1 MAYGTILWPTD
12 LSKSSLR
19 AVEHVRELAAVHQ
32 ARVVALYV
40 GLDLCGYFPAY
51 GNYPGEDQLREFHG
65 WELEQARKKLE
76 AVCSKELA
84 ACPNLAVRVT
94 QGDPAGE
101 ILKAIA
107 AEKAELVVMT
117 TRGRGGDARTAA
129 SPSLGSVATKVAAAS
144 PVPVQ
149 FVNP

>member
-1 MAYGTILWPTD
+1 MAYKTILWPTD
-12 LSKSSLR
+12 LSKASLR
-19 AVEHVRELAAVHQ
+19 AVPHVRELAAVHG

-84 ACPNLAVRVT
+84 ACPNLVVRVT
-94 QGDPAGE
+94 QGDPANE
-101 ILKAIA
+101 ILKSIA
-107 AEKAELVVMT
+107 AEMADLVVMA
-117 TRGRGGDARTAA
+117 TRGRGVDERESGITGLGTVAA
-129 SPSLGSVATKVAAAS
+129 KVVAAS

>member
-1 MAYGTILWPTD
+1 MAYNTILWPTD
-12 LSKSSLR
+12 LSKSSLQ
-19 AVEHVRELAAVHQ
+19 AAAHVRELAEAHQ

-76 AVCSKELA
+76 AICSKELA
-84 ACPNLAVRVT
+84 ACPNLTVRLT
-94 QGDPAGE
+94 QGDPATE
-101 ILKAIA
+101 ILKAIET
-107 AEKAELVVMT
+107 EKADLVVMT
-117 TRGRGGDARTAA
+117 TRGHGGDSRGAEATTLGTVAA
-129 SPSLGSVATKVAAAS
+129 KVVAAS

>member
-1 MAYGTILWPTD
+1 MAYDTILWPTD

-19 AVEHVRELAAVHQ
+19 AVGHVRELAAVHQ
-32 ARVVALYV
+32 ARVVVLYV

-84 ACPNLAVRVT
+84 ACPNLVVRVT

-101 ILKAIA
+101 ILRAIE
-107 AEKAELVVMT
+107 AEKVDLVVMT
-117 TRGRGGDARTAA
+117 TRGRGGDAREAGA
-129 SPSLGSVATKVAAAS
+129 PSLGTVAAKVAAAS

>member
-1 MAYGTILWPTD
+1 MAYHAILWPTD
-12 LSKSSLR
+12 LSKSSLQ
-19 AVEHVRELAAVHQ
+19 ALPHVRELAQTHG

-84 ACPNLAVRVT
+84 ACPNLTVRVT
-94 QGDPAGE
+94 QGDPAKE
-101 ILKAIA
+101 ILSAIA
-107 AEKAELVVMT
+107 GEHIDLVVMT
-117 TRGRGGDARTAA
+117 TRGRGGDVRE
-129 SPSLGSVATKVAAAS
+129 SENVSLGTVAAKVVAAS

-149 FVNP
+149 FINP